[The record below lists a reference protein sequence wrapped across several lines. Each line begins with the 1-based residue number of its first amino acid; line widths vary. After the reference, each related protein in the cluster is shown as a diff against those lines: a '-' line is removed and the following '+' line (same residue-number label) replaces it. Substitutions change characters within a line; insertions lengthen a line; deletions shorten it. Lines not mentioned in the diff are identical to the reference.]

1 MITHSNTPSINQRL
15 IGTLKQQQVSLIPVN
30 EAFLKSKGDDFGS
43 VTPSSILSNGPYLF
57 KSFTSKSLIELDKN
71 PNYWDKDNVKIEK
84 VKLSFFD
91 GSDQDSIA
99 RGFLD
104 GNYTDGRIFQ
114 QVQSLLNS
122 RRAMRTRLPIHRK
135 TQLLSTIFQ
144 Q

>member
-1 MITHSNTPSINQRL
+1 M
-15 IGTLKQQQVSLIPVN
+15 
-30 EAFLKSKGDDFGS
+30 
-43 VTPSSILSNGPYLF
+43 
-57 KSFTSKSLIELDKN
+57 IELDKN

-104 GNYTDGRIFQ
+104 GNYTDGLSSQ

-122 RRAMRTRLPIHRK
+122 RRGMKDKITYTPQNSVTSI
-135 TQLLSTIFQ
+135 IFQ
-144 Q
+144 R